1 MLIRFRAF
9 CGLAGATEPCALAN
23 VSGDTSE
30 SARLQSL
37 RIWAVD
43 LILLAGLDGLARR
56 IVPVVLGVARLGR
69 LQMPSGDGEK
79 RDIPSWLADF
89 QKGTLPKT
97 RNEWS
102 PNPGRS
108 IFGWLTFKGSP
119 VQRKAK
125 TKTKKQRRRWAT
137 GFGYQTIRTSYE
149 PKLGEARERQRHGV
163 ELSHL
168 ARVKVRLVASERAHP
183 NAPGDSRASPGA
195 EASNDFRPWA
205 GLAHVSQHA
214 HWEFISNQN
223 MQ

>member
-30 SARLQSL
+30 SALLQSL

-56 IVPVVLGVARLGR
+56 IVPVVLGVARLG

-119 VQRKAK
+119 VQRKAPQKK
-125 TKTKKQRRRWAT
+125 TA
-137 GFGYQTIRTSYE
+137 
-149 PKLGEARERQRHGV
+149 PLGHWV
-163 ELSHL
+163 WLSNNKDQL
-168 ARVKVRLVASERAHP
+168 
-183 NAPGDSRASPGA
+183 
-195 EASNDFRPWA
+195 
-205 GLAHVSQHA
+205 
-214 HWEFISNQN
+214 
-223 MQ
+223 